1 MKQKRF
7 SHRMSCRALCLTLC
21 VALLCLTGC
30 AAPAQTPAVSS
41 TLPPA
46 EQRYEAPVG
55 DDGMAYTATIALYL
69 PSLDGSR
76 LLAHYQIMELSHS
89 RHPAEEIVRALLDCE
104 GDGEVTSL
112 GDGVNLTL
120 YGTAP
125 VEVSGSVCTV
135 NLASSALQLSR
146 ERFYTVCLSLA
157 STLCQLD
164 DILHVNV
171 LVADQPVALDVAGYQ
186 PTGSVTAHPGEDLT
200 VLWNQMESR
209 ATPLG
214 QTAAEV
220 PLNAT
225 VTLYFPLLDGGFMPE
240 TRNLTFAGQS
250 PAQLASGLLTAMS
263 VGAQYL
269 TGACS
274 MPDLNALLVSS
285 PESSALS
292 DGSRLITLNF
302 SADFTDRLTLLGVDP
317 ASMMGAIVYTLT
329 TMIPSVSSV
338 RIVSGGVTISGVT
351 GEETGSLRFPEGNQ
365 RRSHYAAALMEQ
377 VTIYLSSGSM
387 LKAARRTVRCDE
399 AEDPRT
405 LLRLLMAGPTE
416 AERAA
421 GLTAPLPDG
430 LAEEDVLGIGMR
442 GDTLLLNLSER
453 FGQAVE
459 KQTVNEQLLCYALVT
474 TLCEA
479 KSLRR
484 TRFFFAG
491 DAVEYLGG
499 EIYWGGEFLL
509 NRVLID
515 RTIG

>member
-7 SHRMSCRALCLTLC
+7 FRRVLCLALCLS
-21 VALLCLTGC
+21 LLELTGC
-30 AAPAQTPAVSS
+30 AAPAQTPTVSA

-46 EQRYEAPVG
+46 AQLYEAPVG
-55 DDGMAYTATIALYL
+55 DEGMAYTATIALYL
-69 PSLDGSR
+69 PSLDGTR
-76 LLAHYQIMELSHS
+76 LLTRYQIMELSHS
-89 RHPAEEIVRALLDCE
+89 RHPAEEIVRALLAYA
-104 GDGEVTSL
+104 GDGDVTSL
-112 GDGVNLTL
+112 GNGVNLTL
-120 YGTAP
+120 YGSNP
-125 VEVSGSVCTV
+125 VEVSGNVCTV

-146 ERFYTVCLSLA
+146 ERFYTACLSLA
-157 STLCQLD
+157 STLCQLS

-171 LVADQPVALDVAGYQ
+171 LVADQPVGLDVAGYQ
-186 PTGSVTAHPGEDLT
+186 PTGAVTAHPGEDLS
-200 VLWNQMESR
+200 VLWDQMESR

-214 QTAAEV
+214 QNASDV
-220 PLNAT
+220 PLSAT
-225 VTLYFPLLDGGFMPE
+225 VTLYFPLVDGGFMPE

-250 PAQLASGLLTAMS
+250 PAQLAAGLLTAMS

-274 MPDLNALLVSS
+274 MPDLNALLVSA

-302 SADFTDRLTLLGVDP
+302 STDFTNRLSLMGIDP

-338 RIVSGGVTISGVT
+338 RITSGGVTISGVT
-351 GEETGSLRFPEGNQ
+351 GETIGSLRFPEGNQ

-387 LKAARRTVRCDE
+387 LKAANRTVRCSE

-405 LLRLLMAGPTE
+405 LLRLLMAGPTDQ
-416 AERAA
+416 ERAA
-421 GLTAPLPDG
+421 GLSAPLPAG
-430 LAEEDVLGIGMR
+430 LDETDVLGIGMR

-459 KQTVNEQLLCYALVT
+459 KQTVGEQLLCYALVT
-474 TLCEA
+474 TLCET

-484 TRFFFAG
+484 VRFFFAG
-491 DAVEYLGG
+491 DAVGYLGG